1 MTQRLTALVTSAL
14 LVGGAIVGAPA
25 PAIAADP
32 PITYYVAQSGTAA
45 GTPGDGT
52 SCAAPDFVE
61 LPAGDDETAI
71 ISALTPAS
79 DGDTIYL
86 CAGTYDIGTT
96 IHLSGETITLQGAG
110 AGTTI
115 LDGGSDTQILANSG
129 AVTVSG
135 LTFQNGS
142 ANSGG
147 AIYSDTTVTVS
158 SSAFADNS
166 STIAGGAIVAARAV
180 VSGSLFAGNES
191 VDGGAIYAASASVN
205 TSVFTQNI
213 ASGEGGAIYVSGTQI
228 TSPIT
233 LNLVDRYITYTGVS
247 INGGSNT
254 ATVAPGASVTLS
266 YSLSVVF
273 NTATGYCPGCI
284 VQLYLGV
291 GSTSPTLQCEDHIP
305 NGYSATR
312 SMTFTAPTAPGV
324 YFLTHTYGLAYAC
337 SGQYYRNVRNAAM
350 GLIVVGDAITTTAD
364 VAGSTFTDNSA
375 PQGGAIYTLGTVN
388 ARSTGF
394 SGNPATGGES
404 ISYAGGGGIV
414 CGETQGAPGTWE
426 ACVLPSTDREDS
438 PWSTALLILA
448 GLTAAASIGLRV
460 RGAKRA

>member
-1 MTQRLTALVTSAL
+1 VPQRIIALATSAFL
-14 LVGGAIVGAPA
+14 LGGLLIAAPT
-25 PAIAADP
+25 PVIAADP
-32 PITYYVAQSGTAA
+32 PITYYIAQSGTAA

-61 LPAGDDETAI
+61 LPAGDDEAAI

-79 DGDTIYL
+79 NGDTIYL
-86 CAGTYDIGTT
+86 CAGTYDIGAT
-96 IHLSGETITLQGAG
+96 IHLLGETITLQGAG
-110 AGTTI
+110 AGVTI

-135 LTFQNGS
+135 LTFQNGY

-147 AIYSDTTVTVS
+147 AIYSDTIVTVS
-158 SSAFADNS
+158 SSAFSDNS
-166 STIAGGAIVAARAV
+166 ATAVGGAIVAARAV
-180 VSGSLFAGNES
+180 VSGSLFTGNDS

-213 ASGEGGAIYVSGTQI
+213 ATGLGGAIYLSGTQVS
-228 TSPIT
+228 SPVT
-233 LNLVDRYITYTGVS
+233 HSFADRYITYTGVS

-254 ATVAPGASVTLS
+254 ATVTPGAPVSLS
-266 YSLSVVF
+266 YDVSVAF
-273 NTATGYCPGCI
+273 DTGSGYCPGCI

-291 GSTSPTLQCEDHIP
+291 GSFSPTLQCEEHIP
-305 NGYSATR
+305 DGYSNSVTAA
-312 SMTFTAPTAPGV
+312 FTAPTTPGV
-324 YFLTHTYGLAYAC
+324 YFLTYTYGFAYEC
-337 SGQYYRNVRNAAM
+337 SGQYYRNRRDAAI
-350 GLIVVGDAITTTAD
+350 GVIVVGDAVTTTAD
-364 VAGSTFTDNSA
+364 VEGSTFTENSA

-404 ISYAGGGGIV
+404 ISYAGGGGII
-414 CGETQGAPGTWE
+414 CGETQGAPGTWG
-426 ACVLPSTDREDS
+426 ACVLPATDREVS
-438 PWSTALLILA
+438 PWSLTLLILA
-448 GLTAAASIGLRV
+448 GLTAAASIALRV

>member
-1 MTQRLTALVTSAL
+1 MMQRLTALVTSAL

-142 ANSGG
+142 ASSGG

-180 VSGSLFAGNES
+180 VSGSLFNGNES

-205 TSVFTQNI
+205 TSVFTQNN
-213 ASGEGGAIYVSGTQI
+213 ATGEGGAIYVSGTQI
-228 TSPIT
+228 SSPIT

-254 ATVAPGASVTLS
+254 EMVAPGASVTLS

-273 NTATGYCPGCI
+273 NTATGYCPGCV

-291 GSTSPTLQCEDHIP
+291 GSTSPTLQCEVHIP

-350 GLIVVGDAITTTAD
+350 GLIVVGDPITTTAD

-414 CGETQGAPGTWE
+414 CGETQGAPGTWG
-426 ACVLPSTDREDS
+426 ACVLPATDREVS
-438 PWSTALLILA
+438 PWSLTLLVLA
-448 GLTAAASIGLRV
+448 GLTAAAGVGLRV

>member
-1 MTQRLTALVTSAL
+1 MVQRLTALVTSAL
-14 LVGGAIVGAPA
+14 LAGGTIVGAPT
-25 PAIAADP
+25 PAIAANP
-32 PITYYVAQSGTAA
+32 PITYYIAQSGTAA

-61 LPAGDDETAI
+61 LPAGDDHAAI

-79 DGDTIYL
+79 NGDTIYL

-96 IHLSGETITLQGAG
+96 IHLSGETIALQGAG

-135 LTFQNGS
+135 LTFQNGY
-142 ANSGG
+142 ATSGG

-158 SSAFADNS
+158 SSAFADND

-213 ASGEGGAIYVSGTQI
+213 ATGLGGAIYVSGTQI
-228 TSPIT
+228 SSPVT
-233 LNLVDRYITYTGVS
+233 HEFGDRYITYTGVS
-247 INGGSNT
+247 INGGSNA
-254 ATVAPGASVTLS
+254 ATVTPAASVTLS
-266 YSLSVVF
+266 YDVSVAF
-273 NTATGYCPGCI
+273 NTATGYCPGCV

-291 GSTSPTLQCEDHIP
+291 GSTSPTLQCEAPIA
-305 NGYSATR
+305 NGYSR
-312 SMTFTAPTAPGV
+312 SRSLTFTAPTAPGV
-324 YFLTHTYGLAYAC
+324 YFLTYTYSYDFQCNSVYFQNRRASAIGVL
-337 SGQYYRNVRNAAM
+337 
-350 GLIVVGDAITTTAD
+350 VVGDAITTTAD
-364 VAGSTFTDNSA
+364 VQGSTFTDNSA
-375 PQGGAIYTLGTVN
+375 PQGGAIYTPGTVN
-388 ARSTGF
+388 ARSTAF
-394 SGNPATGGES
+394 SGNPVAGGES
-404 ISYAGGGGIV
+404 ISYAGNGGTV
-414 CGETQGAPGTWE
+414 CDETQGAPGVWE